1 MTAKGQKALAG
12 QVQHLRNENNKLKS
26 MNFRLNNEI
35 RLLQSAQLSM
45 LEPNLF
51 KAFAKWVKKWFNYRK
66 S

>member
-1 MTAKGQKALAG
+1 MSNKGQKALAG

-51 KAFAKWVKKWFNYRK
+51 KASWKWINKWRNYRK